1 MHTKQLAALPN
12 APELRFRGI
21 LKLFVAIAAFLAVLS
36 PGDIFAQSMVKKFV
50 IITSDACN
58 GEFSWTSEAQ
68 AIRDLKGECAK
79 SAARKKDAMARQLGT
94 SYLLFQGGELDA
106 DSHMRTFKGV
116 SKETRY
122 KALQGRWLTSHYYYV
137 KR

>member
-1 MHTKQLAALPN
+1 MHTKQATVLLN
-12 APELRFRGI
+12 APELRSRGI
-21 LKLFVAIAAFLAVLS
+21 LNLFVAIAAFLAVLS
-36 PGDIFAQSMVKKFV
+36 PGDSFAQNMVKKFV

-94 SYLLFQGGELDA
+94 HISFSKEVNWMLIP
-106 DSHMRTFKGV
+106 HMRTFKGV

-122 KALQGRWLTSHYYYV
+122 KALQGSMAYEYYYYV